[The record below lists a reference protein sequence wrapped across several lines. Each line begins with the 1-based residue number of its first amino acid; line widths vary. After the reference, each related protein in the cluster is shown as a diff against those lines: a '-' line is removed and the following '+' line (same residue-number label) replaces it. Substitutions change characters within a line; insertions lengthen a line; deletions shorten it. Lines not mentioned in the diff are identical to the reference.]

1 MICASK
7 DPLVDDTIVFGG
19 RLREAKL
26 RRQMEARMAGS
37 LHGEGLRMSASAP
50 AARDPIVDQTEAD
63 WVSTSIVEGWSH
75 GFLQVRNAR
84 AELQADAA
92 QDDHAAAR
100 GGDVHPRHGRLD
112 Q

>member
-1 MICASK
+1 MTAILAPDALLARFPPLSMICASK

-37 LHGEGLRMSASAP
+37 LHGEGLRMSTPSAT
-50 AARDPIVDQTEAD
+50 RDPIVDQTEAD

-75 GFLQVRNAR
+75 GFLQVRATS
-84 AELQADAA
+84 A
-92 QDDHAAAR
+92 QLR
-100 GGDVHPRHGRLD
+100 
-112 Q
+112 